1 MEDLYLANSL
11 LVQIEGEIA
20 GDYTYDDVII
30 RYFKN
35 LKKRR
40 ADLW

>member
-20 GDYTYDDVII
+20 GDYTYDDII
-30 RYFKN
+30 RDFKN

>member
-1 MEDLYLANSL
+1 VVLANSL
-11 LVQIEGEIA
+11 LVQIEGEIG
-20 GDYTYDDVII
+20 GDYTYDDII

-40 ADLW
+40 ADL